1 MDKLVIEGGVPLH
14 GEVPISGAK
23 NATLPLMAASLLARG
38 KHSFSNAP
46 RLRDIRTMCSL
57 LAHMGAVS
65 EHNTTLDI
73 DSTDIRTLEAPYQ
86 LVRTMRASVLV
97 LGPML
102 ARHRYARVSLP
113 GGCAIG
119 ARPIDL
125 HLIGLQQMGADIEL
139 DHGYVIAKA
148 DRLKGATIIF
158 DLVTVTGTENLMMA
172 ATLAEGRTVL
182 KNTAREPE
190 VVALADYLRRMGA
203 RIEGDG
209 TSEIIIEGV
218 EELRPS
224 TFRVIPDRIEA
235 GTYIA
240 AAGITGGHLKLTNCE
255 PAHLEAI
262 IQKLRAAGLTIET
275 GEDTVEV
282 RSNGAIHSVD
292 IKTWPYPAFPTD
304 MQAQFMS
311 LMTLGNG
318 VSLITEQI
326 FENRFMHV
334 LELKRLG
341 ADIEL
346 DGRNARVCGVAHLSG
361 APVMATDLRAS
372 ASLVLA
378 GLAAKGVTEISRIYH
393 LERGYE
399 TMDVKLSSVG
409 ARIRREVNGA

>member
-1 MDKLVIEGGVPLH
+1 MDKLVIEGGVPLR
-14 GEVPISGAK
+14 GEISISGAK
-23 NATLPLMAASLLARG
+23 NAALPLMAASLLACG
-38 KHSFSNAP
+38 KHSFTNVP
-46 RLRDIRTMCSL
+46 RLRDIHTMCNL
-57 LAHMGAVS
+57 LGHMGASS
-65 EHNTTLDI
+65 EHGATLNI
-73 DSTDIRTLEAPYQ
+73 DSGNIRTLEAPYR
-86 LVRTMRASVLV
+86 LVKTMRASVLV

-102 ARHRYARVSLP
+102 ARHGFARVSLP

-119 ARPIDL
+119 ARPINL
-125 HLIGLQQMGADIEL
+125 HLSGLQQMGADIEL
-139 DHGYVIAKA
+139 EHGYVVARA
-148 DRLKGATIIF
+148 DRLRGANIIF

-172 ATLAEGRTVL
+172 ATLARGRTIL

-190 VVALADYLRRMGA
+190 VVALADYLRKMGA

-209 TSEIIIEGV
+209 SSEIIVDGV
-218 EELRPS
+218 EELTPS

-240 AAGITGGHLKLTNCE
+240 AAGITGGCLRLTNCE
-255 PAHLEAI
+255 PAHLEAV
-262 IQKLRAAGLTIET
+262 IQKLQAAGLTVET
-275 GEDTVEV
+275 GEGIVDAQ
-282 RSNGAIHSVD
+282 SNGAIRSVD

-346 DGRNARVCGVAHLSG
+346 DGRNARVCGVSHLSG

-378 GLAAKGVTEISRIYH
+378 ALAAKGVTEITRIYH

-399 TMDVKLSSVG
+399 DMDGKLSAVG
-409 ARIRREVNGA
+409 ARIRRQVNGS

>member
-1 MDKLVIEGGVPLH
+1 MDKLVIEGGVPLR
-14 GEVPISGAK
+14 GEISISGAK
-23 NATLPLMAASLLARG
+23 NASLPLMAASLLACG
-38 KHSFSNAP
+38 KHSFTNVP
-46 RLRDIRTMCSL
+46 RLRDIHTMCNL
-57 LAHMGAVS
+57 LGHMGASSV
-65 EHNTTLDI
+65 HGATLNI
-73 DSTDIRTLEAPYQ
+73 DSGNIRTLEAPYR
-86 LVRTMRASVLV
+86 LVKTMRASVLV

-102 ARHRYARVSLP
+102 ARHGFARVSLP

-119 ARPIDL
+119 ARPINL
-125 HLIGLQQMGADIEL
+125 HLSGLQQMGADIEL
-139 DHGYVIAKA
+139 EHGYVVARA
-148 DRLKGATIIF
+148 DRLRGATIIF

-172 ATLAEGRTVL
+172 ATLARGRTIL

-190 VVALADYLRRMGA
+190 VVALADYLRKMGA

-209 TSEIIIEGV
+209 SSEIIVDGV
-218 EELRPS
+218 EELTPS

-240 AAGITGGHLKLTNCE
+240 AAGITGGCLRLTNCE
-255 PAHLEAI
+255 PAHLEAV
-262 IQKLRAAGLTIET
+262 IQKLRTAGLTIET
-275 GEDTVEV
+275 GEGIVDVQ
-282 RSNGAIHSVD
+282 SNGPIRSVD

-346 DGRNARVCGVAHLSG
+346 DGRNARVCGVSHLSG

-378 GLAAKGVTEISRIYH
+378 ALAATGVTEITRIYH

-399 TMDVKLSSVG
+399 DMDGKLSAVG
-409 ARIRREVNGA
+409 ARIRRQVNGS